1 MLGNE
6 TKDVL
11 ESSESNELTNV
22 ETETKDVLEANV
34 DKVNNVVY
42 RSINSPEK
50 LNKLTTINEMLNLT
64 NSKHNKLVFV
74 YSVPKV
80 GSTSIVS
87 SLRIFGINKIDII
100 HIHDE
105 KMLNVLAHIS
115 DVTINDLILFNKYLG
130 KDVYVINIY
139 RSPIERKISTFFEK
153 IGSHHFNNYDNEV
166 NKYNITK
173 VIERFN
179 NIFPYIGT
187 GDHFIDKYDIK
198 IPTNFDTNNKYLLVN
213 DSGIKYISLRL
224 KDSNEWG
231 RILTN
236 ILGFKIMIVKDYE
249 SSNKPIKDLYNAFK
263 SSYKIPINLLNDEIN
278 SKYLKFYYL
287 EDEIKNYYNE
297 WLIKSIDTKNSYT
310 REQFELY
317 EKITIENLHID
328 TIQLDHYFD
337 EGCICQACS
346 IKRIETMSKL
356 LRGINV
362 SDKIFHSYAKNE
374 LIQKKVTRANKINGI
389 IAKLSKIPRG
399 KDFNRYMTTIVS
411 NGKRLKK
418 CPAMG

>member
-1 MLGNE
+1 MNE
-6 TKDVL
+6 
-11 ESSESNELTNV
+11 
-22 ETETKDVLEANV
+22 
-34 DKVNNVVY
+34 Y
-42 RSINSPEK
+42 
-50 LNKLTTINEMLNLT
+50 
-64 NSKHNKLVFV
+64 
-74 YSVPKV
+74 
-80 GSTSIVS
+80 
-87 SLRIFGINKIDII
+87 
-100 HIHDE
+100 
-105 KMLNVLAHIS
+105 
-115 DVTINDLILFNKYLG
+115 IND
-130 KDVYVINIY
+130 
-139 RSPIERKISTFFEK
+139 
-153 IGSHHFNNYDNEV
+153 
-166 NKYNITK
+166 
-173 VIERFN
+173 
-179 NIFPYIGT
+179 
-187 GDHFIDKYDIK
+187 
-198 IPTNFDTNNKYLLVN
+198 
-213 DSGIKYISLRL
+213 
-224 KDSNEWG
+224 
-231 RILTN
+231 
-236 ILGFKIMIVKDYE
+236 
-249 SSNKPIKDLYNAFK
+249 
-263 SSYKIPINLLNDEIN
+263 
-278 SKYLKFYYL
+278 KYLKYYYSK
-287 EDEIKNYYNE
+287 EEIKNYYNE

>member
-1 MLGNE
+1 MLENE

-11 ESSESNELTNV
+11 ESSEATELTNV
-22 ETETKDVLEANV
+22 E
-34 DKVNNVVY
+34 KVNNVVY

-50 LNKLTTINEMLNLT
+50 LNKLMATNEMLNLT

-74 YSVPKV
+74 YSAPKV

-87 SLRIFGINKIDII
+87 SLRIFGIDKIDII

-278 SKYLKFYYL
+278 SKYLKFYYS

-297 WLIKSIDTKNSYT
+297 WLIKSTDIRESYT

-337 EGCICQACS
+337 EGCICRACS

-356 LRGINV
+356 LRGMNV
-362 SDKIFHSYAKNE
+362 SDKIFHSDAKNE

-389 IAKLSKIPRG
+389 ISKLVKIPRG
-399 KDFNRYMTTIVS
+399 KDFNRDMTTIVS
-411 NGKRLKK
+411 NGGKR
-418 CPAMG
+418 